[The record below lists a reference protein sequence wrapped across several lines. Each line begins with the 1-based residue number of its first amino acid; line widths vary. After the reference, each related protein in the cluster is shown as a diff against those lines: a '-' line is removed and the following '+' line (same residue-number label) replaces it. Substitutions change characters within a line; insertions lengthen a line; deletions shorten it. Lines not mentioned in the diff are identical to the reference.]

1 MRARWLWVSFPFLF
15 ASCPNDPPPKPKL
28 DLLVRFSS
36 FTKLFDGAAGEQ
48 PVGDERV
55 QVGGVVNETLDFGGL
70 VFIPPGEGPNAQA
83 EVFSNDTGDTYWV
96 SAQAPSAV
104 LGQGAPVG
112 NSAQL
117 RVTSRRRTTRPC
129 ASS

>member
-70 VFIPPGEGPNAQA
+70 VFIPPGEGPMPRPKYSPTIR
-83 EVFSNDTGDTYWV
+83 ETPTGFQRRRPAPC
-96 SAQAPSAV
+96 SARAPPSAI
-104 LGQGAPVG
+104 PP
-112 NSAQL
+112 S
-117 RVTSRRRTTRPC
+117 
-129 ASS
+129 